1 MSPSTSLD
9 HTFPM
14 ASTIKT
20 DPEHLSLS
28 QTMLHMDRH
37 CQSRHNQM
45 LPGNS
50 HMVSRATQD
59 DELRSQDNF
68 SLCSNTAQNHDAADM
83 KPWALNDVDS
93 VDSNSI
99 ASTKPDSP
107 AVQMLSFSLS
117 QHALLHSAV
126 GASDIMYSAGS
137 EFHGLTDVDHNDM
150 DFSKAQDF
158 NHYTALFD
166 FSAFDNDVNGTH
178 PSCTPE
184 HGSPD
189 ADSLTTGDAWN
200 MVSDTRYSQGSMDH
214 FTGNVFQHM
223 PVSPP
228 LTDASN
234 DISVT
239 SSCSHAGY
247 PAFMSHDDAML
258 KDITATPVGAQGI
271 NLGDPIFPLTP
282 PLNDQDHHRTIRPS
296 KDARRPALQLSPSQP
311 QVKQDSEFFPP
322 LPVKEP
328 LRSRSKD
335 GTESRNPRD
344 HPYYSLPTHNDGK
357 YYCPFANGDK
367 PCNHPPTTQKC
378 AYHKYLDSHLKPY
391 RCRVPSCMDA
401 QLHFSSNACLFRHE
415 REAHGLHGHG
425 DNPHLC
431 LFDGCDRSIP
441 GYGFPRRW
449 NLFDHMRRVH
459 DYASSERPSSPD
471 ASPTMG
477 QPKKKETTGRKRRV
491 TGVSSAQTM
500 KRTRSTQSQTNPL
513 KALQQTTVHHGQ
525 NLQAAERNYYN
536 CHSRLIEQLHNITP
550 QDSAMHDKVNA
561 SLQELITLGITYRQ
575 AQASQAVAQ
584 IANGHPA

>member
-1 MSPSTSLD
+1 MVSN
-9 HTFPM
+9 
-14 ASTIKT
+14 IKT
-20 DPEHLSLS
+20 DPENMSLS
-28 QTMLHMDRH
+28 QTMRHMDHHSQPRH
-37 CQSRHNQM
+37 IPGSHLASRT
-45 LPGNS
+45 
-50 HMVSRATQD
+50 TQD
-59 DELRSQDNF
+59 DELSSQDNF
-68 SLCSNTAQNHDAADM
+68 SLCSSTAQSRDTSDL
-83 KPWALNDVDS
+83 KPWTLNDMDS
-93 VDSNSI
+93 TDSNSI
-99 ASTKPDSP
+99 ASAKPDSP

-117 QHALLHSAV
+117 QHAILHGAM

-137 EFHGLTDVDHNDM
+137 EFHGLPDVEQNNM
-150 DFSKAQDF
+150 DFSKTQDF
-158 NHYTALFD
+158 SQYTSLFD
-166 FSAFDNDVNGTH
+166 FSAFENDVNGHNGTH
-178 PSCTPE
+178 SSCTPD
-184 HGSPD
+184 HGSPN
-189 ADSLTTGDAWN
+189 DSQLAPSDAWN
-200 MVSDTRYSQGSMDH
+200 MVSDTRYTQGSTMDQ

-228 LTDASN
+228 LTEASN
-234 DISVT
+234 DVSVT
-239 SSCSHAGY
+239 SSCSHSGY

-258 KDITATPVGAQGI
+258 KDITATSVQGI

-282 PLNDQDHHRTIRPS
+282 PLNEQDPNRTIRPA
-296 KDARRPALQLSPSQP
+296 KNARRPALQLSPSQ
-311 QVKQDSEFFPP
+311 QSVKQDSEFFPP

-328 LRSRSKD
+328 LRPRSKD
-335 GTESRNPRD
+335 GSESRNPRD

-391 RCRVPSCMDA
+391 RCRVPSCIDA
-401 QLHFSSNACLFRHE
+401 QLQFSSNACLFRHE

-431 LFDGCDRSIP
+431 LFEGCDRSIP

-471 ASPTMG
+471 ASPTSG
-477 QPKKKETTGRKRRV
+477 STKKKESTGRKRRV
-491 TGVSSAQTM
+491 TGVSGAQSM
-500 KRTRSTQSQTNPL
+500 KRTRSTQSQTNPI
-513 KALQQTTVHHGQ
+513 KAIQQTAAHHGQ

-536 CHSRLIEQLHNITP
+536 CHARLLEQLRNITP

-561 SLQELITLGITYRQ
+561 SLQELMTLGITYRQ

-584 IANGHPA
+584 IANGLPA

>member
-1 MSPSTSLD
+1 MS
-9 HTFPM
+9 
-14 ASTIKT
+14 IKT
-20 DPEHLSLS
+20 DPESMSLTQS
-28 QTMLHMDRH
+28 MLHMDH
-37 CQSRHNQM
+37 HSQSRHI
-45 LPGNS
+45 PGNS
-50 HMVSRATQD
+50 HLASRPQD
-59 DELRSQDNF
+59 DELLSQDNF
-68 SLCSNTAQNHDAADM
+68 SLCSSTAHSHDTSD
-83 KPWALNDVDS
+83 KPWTMNDVDS
-93 VDSNSI
+93 IDSNSI
-99 ASTKPDSP
+99 ASSKPDSP

-137 EFHGLTDVDHNDM
+137 DFHGLPDVGEQNDM
-150 DFSKAQDF
+150 DFSKTQDF
-158 NHYTALFD
+158 NHYTSLFD
-166 FSAFDNDVNGTH
+166 FSAFENDVNGQNGTH
-178 PSCTPE
+178 TSCTPE
-184 HGSPD
+184 HGSP
-189 ADSLTTGDAWN
+189 AGDAWN
-200 MVSDTRYSQGSMDH
+200 SIVDTRYNQGSVDQ
-214 FTGNVFQHM
+214 FSGNVFQHM

-228 LTDASN
+228 LTEASN
-234 DISVT
+234 DLSVT
-239 SSCSHAGY
+239 SSCSHSGY
-247 PAFMSHDDAML
+247 PAFMTHEDAML
-258 KDITATPVGAQGI
+258 KDITATPIGGQGI

-282 PLNDQDHHRTIRPS
+282 PLNEQDPNRTIRPS
-296 KDARRPALQLSPSQP
+296 KSVRRPTLQLSPTQP

-328 LRSRSKD
+328 LRPRSKD
-335 GTESRNPRD
+335 GNESRNPRD
-344 HPYYSLPTHNDGK
+344 HPFYSLPTHNDGK

-431 LFDGCDRSIP
+431 LFEGCDRSIP

-471 ASPTMG
+471 ASPTTN
-477 QPKKKETTGRKRRV
+477 QTKKKETTGRKRRV
-491 TGVSSAQTM
+491 TGVSGAQTM

-513 KALQQTTVHHGQ
+513 KALQQTTAHHGQ
-525 NLQAAERNYYN
+525 NIQAAERNYYN
-536 CHSRLIEQLHNITP
+536 CHGRLLEQLRNISP

-584 IANGHPA
+584 ITNGVPA

>member
-1 MSPSTSLD
+1 MVSN
-9 HTFPM
+9 
-14 ASTIKT
+14 IKT
-20 DPEHLSLS
+20 DPENMSLS
-28 QTMLHMDRH
+28 QTMLHMDH
-37 CQSRHNQM
+37 HTQSRHI
-45 LPGNS
+45 PGNS
-50 HMVSRATQD
+50 LLASRTTQD
-59 DELRSQDNF
+59 DELSSQDNF
-68 SLCSNTAQNHDAADM
+68 SLCSSTAQSRDTSDL
-83 KPWALNDVDS
+83 KPWTLNDMDS
-93 VDSNSI
+93 TDSHSI

-117 QHALLHSAV
+117 QHALLHGAM

-137 EFHGLTDVDHNDM
+137 EFHGLPDVDQHDM
-150 DFSKAQDF
+150 DFSKAQDYN
-158 NHYTALFD
+158 NHYTSLFD
-166 FSAFDNDVNGTH
+166 FSAFENDVNGHNGTH
-178 PSCTPE
+178 PSCTPD
-184 HGSPD
+184 HGSPVG
-189 ADSLTTGDAWN
+189 DSQLAHSDAWN
-200 MVSDTRYSQGSMDH
+200 MVPDNRFNQGATMDH

-228 LTDASN
+228 LTEASN
-234 DISVT
+234 DVSVT
-239 SSCSHAGY
+239 SACSHSGY
-247 PAFMSHDDAML
+247 PAFMSHEDAML
-258 KDITATPVGAQGI
+258 KDITTTPVQGI

-282 PLNDQDHHRTIRPS
+282 PLNEQDPNRTIRPAKS
-296 KDARRPALQLSPSQP
+296 ARRPAIQLSPP
-311 QVKQDSEFFPP
+311 QQSVKQDSEFFPP

-328 LRSRSKD
+328 VRPRSRD

-391 RCRVPSCMDA
+391 RCRAPGCMDA
-401 QLHFSSNACLFRHE
+401 QLQFSSNACLFRHE

-431 LFDGCDRSIP
+431 LFEGCDRSIP

-471 ASPTMG
+471 ASPTAG
-477 QPKKKETTGRKRRV
+477 ATKKKETTGRKRRV
-491 TGVSSAQTM
+491 TGVSGAQTM

-513 KALQQTTVHHGQ
+513 KAIQQTVVHHGQ

-536 CHSRLIEQLHNITP
+536 CHARLIEQLSNITP

-561 SLQELITLGITYRQ
+561 SLQELMTLGITYRQ

-584 IANGHPA
+584 IANGLPA